1 MPLWS
6 RLKLIPLQSTERHI
20 NAHARFVIWT
30 QTLQEAFMSITD
42 SESVILLAAS
52 NLVTM
57 RAPGQGTKQK
67 DLVEATVKIYK
78 MLKEELAKAD
88 D

>member
-1 MPLWS
+1 M
-6 RLKLIPLQSTERHI
+6 
-20 NAHARFVIWT
+20 N
-30 QTLQEAFMSITD
+30 ITD

-57 RAPGQGTKQK
+57 RPPGQGLKQK
-67 DLVEATVKIYK
+67 DMVEATVKIYK

-88 D
+88 SGEAARP

>member
-1 MPLWS
+1 MN
-6 RLKLIPLQSTERHI
+6 II
-20 NAHARFVIWT
+20 
-30 QTLQEAFMSITD
+30 D

-57 RAPGQGTKQK
+57 RAPGQGLKQK
-67 DLVEATVKIYK
+67 ELVEATVKIYK
-78 MLKEELAKAD
+78 MLKDELAKAD